1 MMNLQ
6 LMNLQQ
12 GVSRAAASD
21 ALTYVRQGGV
31 MEWSNV
37 NHMTDMTKSL

>member
-1 MMNLQ
+1 M
-6 LMNLQQ
+6 MNLQQ

-31 MEWSNV
+31 MELEWSNV
-37 NHMTDMTKSL
+37 NHMTDMTKTL